1 MANYYLMH
9 RNDIC
14 GKFTY
19 DEISGRISSYH
30 DMENGLSPFLGNSN
44 LKNTEMVGNAR
55 DSCLTLY
62 HTGNLTE
69 CKLFYTRQLF
79 SQKFGSQYDR
89 LILDSPR
96 RKFIAI

>member
-44 LKNTEMVGNAR
+44 LKKYRNGGKCAR
-55 DSCLTLY
+55 FLPHALPY
-62 HTGNLTE
+62 
-69 CKLFYTRQLF
+69 
-79 SQKFGSQYDR
+79 
-89 LILDSPR
+89 
-96 RKFIAI
+96 RKSYGMQTVLHPAVI

>member
-44 LKNTEMVGNAR
+44 LKKIQKWWEMRAIPASRSTIQEILRNANCFTPGFVSSNR
-55 DSCLTLY
+55 W
-62 HTGNLTE
+62 H
-69 CKLFYTRQLF
+69 F
-79 SQKFGSQYDR
+79 SVF
-89 LILDSPR
+89 
-96 RKFIAI
+96 F